1 MTFFAYLKCR
11 ERVFCLMKSGLS
23 PSRPSD
29 LTTAG
34 NLVPCQ
40 FRILYQ
46 APKVPHVGRLP
57 RTRSVHVIAISGVVT
72 RTSSWPTLMASL
84 RTCYVTV
91 SEIQIL
97 SKCAL
102 HLLPPPHCDPG
113 RFALVFVLFIFLFY
127 FLCRSS

>member
-11 ERVFCLMKSGLS
+11 ERFFCLMKSGLS
-23 PSRPSD
+23 TSRPSD

-72 RTSSWPTLMASL
+72 RTLLSRLFVGSG
-84 RTCYVTV
+84 RNCYEPV
-91 SEIQIL
+91 SEIQIFN
-97 SKCAL
+97 SGAT
-102 HLLPPPHCDPG
+102 
-113 RFALVFVLFIFLFY
+113 
-127 FLCRSS
+127 